1 MHIQADFKQVVGE
14 VKERNRLY
22 KALNGIREIALIAN
36 SKDMPDDV
44 REQFVLIVQEC
55 NDALKPKSN
64 NQILKR

>member
-22 KALNGIREIALIAN
+22 KALNGIREIALITN

-44 REQFVLIVQEC
+44 REQIVLIVQE
-55 NDALKPKSN
+55 
-64 NQILKR
+64 